1 MELFAGFNSEDLMD
15 SESLKYRKVG
25 EQFAAIVLS
34 QVPFCTITSMFP
46 EYTSVED
53 YD

>member
-1 MELFAGFNSEDLMD
+1 MD
-15 SESLKYRKVG
+15 ADGLKYRKVG

-34 QVPFCTITSMFP
+34 QVPFCSISSMFP